1 MNSEKQHQN
10 SVSDNRTIQ
19 GVGAAPGL
27 ASGPIIYKHDH
38 ELRLPEPYQ
47 PEDPGAA
54 MAGISDA
61 VSQVV
66 ASLEEMRQKVS
77 QEYGADEAAIFEAHK
92 TIVKDPALE
101 KKVREA
107 LDDGV
112 NPEAAWNNAVESFA
126 RMLENIPD
134 PTLQARAADIRD
146 VGNQVLAVLLGV
158 ELTALALSQPAI
170 VAAKDLTPSETAG
183 LHKDFVLGFCTEEG
197 GATSH
202 TAILAKALGIP
213 AVVGAGKMLKQ
224 IPEGVTVLVDGDS
237 GLITAYPTEE
247 ELSKF
252 RVAKAEQEKRFLDD
266 LKKAAEPALT
276 RDGHQVEIA
285 ANIGNELDAA
295 QAVQMGAEAV
305 GLFRTEFLYLE
316 RTSLPTLNEQI
327 KAYREVI
334 SNLEGRPLVVRT
346 LDIGG
351 DKQVD
356 YLGLEEEPNPFLGW
370 RAVRMISERP
380 EVLEEQMLAL
390 LLAGRGTDL
399 RVMIPM
405 ISSLNEVLK
414 TRELLDNAYRQAQ
427 EQDPDFKIDLQFGI
441 MVEVPSAA
449 LLVEQIAPH
458 VDFFSI
464 GTNDLTQYTLAVD
477 RMNTRVAEL
486 ASPFHPA
493 VLKLIARV
501 IRDGHH
507 YQRWVGMCGEFAGD
521 SLAVPFLLG
530 AGLDEFSMAPAAIPG
545 IKRVIRGYN
554 LEDCIP
560 LVDQVCQ
567 AGTTREVKAILETF
581 AAEYWMAPDQES

>member
-1 MNSEKQHQN
+1 MNSEKNQQH
-10 SVSDNRTIQ
+10 SDTNHRLIQ

-27 ASGPIIYKHDH
+27 ASGPFIYKHDQ

-47 PEDPGAA
+47 PENPAAA
-54 MAGISDA
+54 METISDA

-66 ASLEEMRQKVS
+66 DSLEEMRQKVR
-77 QEYGADEAAIFEAHK
+77 QDYGADEAAIFEAHK
-92 TIVKDPALE
+92 TIVKDPALK
-101 KKVREA
+101 KKVSEA
-107 LDDGV
+107 LEDGV
-112 NPEAAWNNAVESFA
+112 NPEAAWINAVESFA

-158 ELTALALSQPAI
+158 ELTALALSHPAI
-170 VAAKDLTPSETAG
+170 VAARDLTPSETAG
-183 LHKDFVLGFCTEEG
+183 LNKDLVLGFCTEEG

-213 AVVGAGKMLKQ
+213 AVVGAGEQLKQ
-224 IPEGVTVLVDGDS
+224 VPEGGNVLVNGDS
-237 GLITAYPTEE
+237 GLITVFPTEE
-247 ELSKF
+247 EISRF
-252 RVAKAEQEKRFLDD
+252 NVAKAEQEKRFRED
-266 LKKAAEPALT
+266 LEKAGEPAVT

-285 ANIGNELDAA
+285 ANIGNVLDAA
-295 QAVQMGAEAV
+295 QAVKMGAEAV

-316 RTSLPTLNEQI
+316 RTSEPTLKEQI
-327 KAYREVI
+327 QAYREVI
-334 SNLEGRPLVVRT
+334 SNLEGRPVVVRT

-356 YLGLEEEPNPFLGW
+356 YLGLEPEPNPFLGW

-380 EVLEEQMLAL
+380 ELLEEQMLAL
-390 LLAGRGTDL
+390 LLAGSGTDL

-405 ISSLNEVLK
+405 ISSLDEVLK
-414 TRELLDNAYRQAQ
+414 TRELLDNAYHRAL
-427 EQDPDFKIDLQFGI
+427 EREPDFKIDLQFGI

-477 RMNTRVAEL
+477 RMNNRVAAL

-493 VLKLIARV
+493 VLQLIARI
-501 IRDGHH
+501 IRDAHH
-507 YQRWVGMCGEFAGD
+507 YQRWVGMCGEFAGEE
-521 SLAVPFLLG
+521 LAAPFLLG

-545 IKRVIRGYN
+545 IKRVIRGYH
-554 LEDCIP
+554 LEDCVQ
-560 LVDQVCQ
+560 LVEQVCR
-567 AGTTREVKAILETF
+567 AGTTSEVKAILETF
-581 AAEYWMAPDQES
+581 AAEYWMDPEQDN